1 MHPSQ
6 LMISGD
12 LRPLA
17 RSPFRPLAAMAVTIA
32 SWVLGCALTGD
43 TKDDTKAGL
52 HAAGPVVGCFM
63 TAKIDC
69 PLRCSEIDFD
79 AVCDAT
85 LGATCDGQCG
95 AEATGTCLD
104 DCNADCSI
112 GCKAGVVND
121 CQGSCFNRCDDSCRK
136 MCAGAINTAQCL
148 QGCGGDCRS
157 TCFDT
162 CHAQADSSCD
172 GNCKAS
178 CNATCSVEAK
188 VACQIK
194 CSVQGF
200 TTCKAKVAAQC
211 VSECSSAVMLTC
223 SDPNGAPA
231 DDDEPIALTGEDA
244 EPHDAPWTAG
254 LADKVGLQRGL
265 AKHAP
270 RADGSPP
277 PDAPPLVEALPP
289 EATDAGAVAPQS
301 EDDPGGEGEGADDEG
316 EGADDEGES
325 TSE

>member
-1 MHPSQ
+1 MHQSQ
-6 LMISGD
+6 LTITGD

-17 RSPFRPLAAMAVTIA
+17 RPPFRPLAVMGVTIA
-32 SWVLGCALTGD
+32 SWAIGCALAGD
-43 TKDDTKAGL
+43 AKDDTKSGL
-52 HAAGPVVGCFM
+52 HAGGPLVGCFM

-85 LGATCDGQCG
+85 LGAQCDGDCG

-104 DCNADCSI
+104 DCNADCEI

-121 CQGSCFNRCDDSCRK
+121 CQGSCWGRCDDSCKK
-136 MCAGAINTAQCL
+136 MCAGAINTADCIQR
-148 QGCGGDCRS
+148 CGGDCRS
-157 TCFDT
+157 NCFDV
-162 CHAQADSSCD
+162 CHSNADSSCD

-178 CNATCSVEAK
+178 CKATCTVEAR

-223 SDPNGAPA
+223 SDPNGVP
-231 DDDEPIALTGEDA
+231 TGED
-244 EPHDAPWTAG
+244 EHIDLKGGGTPHDGPWTAG
-254 LADKVGLQRGL
+254 LADRVGLQKGL
-265 AKHAP
+265 AKNAP
-270 RADGSPP
+270 RPDAEAPLPEPP
-277 PDAPPLVEALPP
+277 PLTQAPPADAPDASSGSVEPKSDEEPP
-289 EATDAGAVAPQS
+289 KDV
-301 EDDPGGEGEGADDEG
+301 DGEGDHDKG
-316 EGADDEGES
+316 E
-325 TSE
+325 